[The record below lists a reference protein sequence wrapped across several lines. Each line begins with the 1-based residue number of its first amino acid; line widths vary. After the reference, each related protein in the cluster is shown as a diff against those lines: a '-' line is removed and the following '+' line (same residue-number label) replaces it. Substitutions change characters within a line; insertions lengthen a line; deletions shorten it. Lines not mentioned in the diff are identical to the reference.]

1 MFTGV
6 KYDVDVSKAPGS
18 RIVNLT
24 KMDGTPIKDTDTLRL
39 AVNNYRGQ
47 TQLTKAGTV
56 YEDGEELPK
65 VLYKSED
72 TMGDAGRLRDLIRD
86 YIVNV

>member
-24 KMDGTPIKDTDTLRL
+24 KMDGTAIKDTDTLRL

-56 YEDGEELPK
+56 YEEEKNYQKFFTNRKIQWVIP
-65 VLYKSED
+65 E
-72 TMGDAGRLRDLIRD
+72 G
-86 YIVNV
+86 